1 MDKFDVIIVGAGP
14 AGIFAAYELVK
25 NKPSLNVCILEIGN
39 LIKNRQ
45 RSEVMSGVGGAG
57 AFSDG
62 KLHYTPV
69 LSHEKMFHLYKDY
82 EYQKYLDY
90 VDVIFKEFGVNAE
103 YYPKNPEEAQQLADE
118 AKMNGIKLF
127 VRKAQHVGSD
137 KLPAVIQNFENY
149 LLSKGV
155 IFKDS
160 TEVLD
165 ILTLNNEVKGVKL
178 VGGQELYADK
188 VLLAPGRIKAGWLQQ
203 LAEKHKLSF
212 KYEKVEVGVR
222 VEFAAAVLKK
232 HSEMLY
238 ETVFMM
244 HTPTFDDVIRTFCS
258 CPRGHVA
265 IEQYDGFVCVNGHS
279 NSDHNSENSNFAFV
293 SEVTLTEPVEN
304 TIAYAKSI
312 AQLATT
318 IGGGKPIIQRLT
330 DLRKGRRSTWDRINK
345 SYVVPTLRDA
355 TPGDIAMALPYR
367 IVRNIIE
374 GLEMLNTI
382 LPGLNSGNTLL
393 YAPEIKLRS
402 SKISTDKNLQTE
414 IRGLYVA
421 GDGPGVSGNITGAAA
436 TGLIAAEGIL
446 KN

>member
-82 EYQKYLDY
+82 EYQKYLDS

-103 YYPKNPEEAQQLADE
+103 YYPKNAEEAQQLADE

-127 VRKAQHVGSD
+127 VRRAQHVGSD
-137 KLPAVIQNFENY
+137 KLPAVIQNFEDY

-155 IFKDS
+155 TFMDK

-178 VGGQELYADK
+178 VNGQELYADK
-188 VLLAPGRIKAGWLQQ
+188 VLLAPGRVKASWLQQ

-212 KYEKVEVGVR
+212 AYEKVEVGVR
-222 VEFAAAVLKK
+222 VEFASAVLKK

-265 IEQYDGFVCVNGHS
+265 TEQYDGFVCVNGHS
-279 NSDHNSENSNFAFV
+279 NSSHNSENSNFAFV

-318 IGGGKPIIQRLT
+318 IGGGKPIIQRLA

-345 SYVVPTLRDA
+345 SYVVPTLKEA
-355 TPGDIAMALPYR
+355 TPGDISMALPYR

-374 GLEMLNTI
+374 GLEKLNTI
-382 LPGLNSGNTLL
+382 LPGLNSGDTLL

>member
-25 NKPSLNVCILEIGN
+25 NRPSLNVCILEIGN